1 MAIEAQGTKLF
12 WSTSTAASTSASALI
27 GQVTDFTGPGGQ
39 AGVID
44 ITHLESTAKEK
55 MIGLRD
61 EGQLSMS
68 LNFQATNVGQV
79 ALRTDRAARTKK
91 KVTMKFSDTSTS
103 IAVFKGYCLSFSI
116 SGAVD
121 NKVTANAVIEI
132 TGAVTY
138 STA

>member
-12 WSTSTAASTSASALI
+12 WSTATAASTSSSALI
-27 GQVTDFTGPGGQ
+27 GEVTDFTGPGGS

-44 ITHLESTAKEK
+44 ITNQQSTAKEK
-55 MIGLRD
+55 LIGLRD
-61 EGQLSMS
+61 EGQLSMT
-68 LNFQATNVGQV
+68 LNFSATDV
-79 ALRTDRAARTKK
+79 AQMNLRTDRAARTKK
-91 KVTMKFSDTSTS
+91 RVTMKFVDTNTC
-103 IAVFKGYCLSFSI
+103 IAVFKGYCLSYSI

-121 NKVTANAVIEI
+121 NKITANAVVEI

>member
-12 WSTSTAASTSASALI
+12 WSTATAASTSSSALI
-27 GQVTDFTGPGGQ
+27 GEVTDFTGPGGS

-44 ITHLESTAKEK
+44 ITNLQSTAKEK
-55 MIGLRD
+55 LIGLRD
-61 EGQLSMS
+61 EGQLSMT
-68 LNFQATNVGQV
+68 LNFSATDV
-79 ALRTDRAARTKK
+79 AQMNLRTDRAARTKK
-91 KVTMKFSDTSTS
+91 RVTMKFVDTNTC
-103 IAVFKGYCLSFSI
+103 IAVFKGYCLSYSI

-121 NKVTANAVIEI
+121 NKITANAVVEI